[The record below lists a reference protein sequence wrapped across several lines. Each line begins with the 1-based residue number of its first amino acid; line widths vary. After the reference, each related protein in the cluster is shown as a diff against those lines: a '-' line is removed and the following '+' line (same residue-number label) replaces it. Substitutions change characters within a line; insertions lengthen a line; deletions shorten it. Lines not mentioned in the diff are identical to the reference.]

1 MTIKTVRTRLTLLY
15 SGILFLILVIFSA
28 ALLAYFHQNLKRSL
42 DQAILTRTAAM
53 EHSIEESGGHI
64 DLSEI
69 QEMDT
74 FESSSLPKFIQI
86 MNRDGQILVKSLNLG
101 DFSLTPSPEQW
112 KRILGNQTVFGTRQF
127 PGKQGI
133 RYACVPFHWRGKL
146 KYILIVGM
154 SLESIQR
161 PVDRLRMA
169 LLLFIP
175 ILLIL
180 AGFGGWFLAGKSLRP
195 LKDLTQRARTI
206 TVHHLNQPLAISNA
220 GQEIQELIDVF
231 NEMIRR
237 LDTSFRQIKQFT
249 ADASHELRTPLTVI
263 KGESEVALR
272 AERDPEVYR
281 ETLRRILEE
290 ADYMTRIVE
299 SLLFLS
305 RIDAGQLQ
313 LRMEPVNLSELA
325 AHVVDELNFLARE
338 KNIRLTC
345 HFNKSTTV
353 LGDAERL
360 EQVIKNLADNSLKYT
375 EPGGEVVIDVSRE
388 GSQVIL
394 RVSDTGIGIPVS
406 DLPHVFN
413 RFYRVD
419 KSRSRKIGGSGLG
432 LSIVKWIVEA
442 HRAQID
448 IQSEEGKGTT
458 VRVVFKRILTQIRK
472 AVK

>member
-1 MTIKTVRTRLTLLY
+1 MKIKTVRTRLTLWY
-15 SGILFLILVIFSA
+15 SGILFLILAIFSA
-28 ALLAYFHQNLKRSL
+28 TLLAYFHQNLKRGL

-69 QEMDT
+69 QEMDY

-86 MNRDGQILVKSLNLG
+86 MNPDRQILVKSLNLG
-101 DFSLTPSPEQW
+101 DFSLTPTPEQW
-112 KRILGNQTVFGTRQF
+112 KKLLRQQTVFGTRQF

-133 RYACVPFHWRGKL
+133 RYACVPFRWRGSL

-161 PVDRLRMA
+161 PVSRLRMA
-169 LLLFIP
+169 LLLFVP

-195 LKDLTQRARTI
+195 LKDLTQRAQTI
-206 TVHHLNQPLAISNA
+206 TVHRLNQPLAISGA

-272 AERDPEVYR
+272 ADRKPEAYK

-290 ADYMTRIVE
+290 ADYMARIVE

-305 RIDAGQLQ
+305 RIDAGQLH
-313 LRMEPVNLSELA
+313 LKMEPVNLLDVAERVVAELS
-325 AHVVDELNFLARE
+325 FLARQ
-338 KNIRLTC
+338 KNIRLIAR
-345 HFNKSTTV
+345 FDQSAV
-353 LGDAERL
+353 IIGDAERL
-360 EQVIKNLADNSLKYT
+360 EQVIKNLVDNSLKYT
-375 EPGGEVVIDVSRE
+375 EPGGEVVIDVSRT
-388 GSQVIL
+388 GDHVIL
-394 RVSDTGIGIPVS
+394 SVSDTGMGIPTS
-406 DLPHVFN
+406 DLPHVFD

-432 LSIVKWIVEA
+432 LSIVKWIVDA
-442 HRAQID
+442 HKAQID
-448 IQSEEGKGTT
+448 IQSEEGSGTT
-458 VRVVFKRILTQIRK
+458 VRVVFP
-472 AVK
+472 AS